1 MRQLFFFVHLSE
13 RLEFATVDEHN
24 DEPVVAFAQLA
35 QVQREDERGWFCDP
49 PGGVRRVGG
58 SPSRRPAALRC
69 RGRCLGRPARRQLA
83 SATARRHL
91 ADAQNVLLGI
101 EIEPD
106 IAAAASAATAV

>member
-24 DEPVVAFAQLA
+24 DEPIVAFAQLA
-35 QVQREDERGWFCDP
+35 QVQREDEWGWFCDP

-58 SPSRRPAALRC
+58 VHRAGGPPLRC

-91 ADAQNVLLGI
+91 ADAQKVLARYR
-101 EIEPD
+101 D
-106 IAAAASAATAV
+106 

>member
-13 RLEFATVDEHN
+13 RLGLATVDEHN

-58 SPSRRPAALRC
+58 SPSRRPAASLPRSLPWQTC
-69 RGRCLGRPARRQLA
+69 SPPASQRHSPPPSGGRAEGAARYR
-83 SATARRHL
+83 
-91 ADAQNVLLGI
+91 D
-101 EIEPD
+101 
-106 IAAAASAATAV
+106 

>member
-24 DEPVVAFAQLA
+24 DEPIVAFAQLA

-58 SPSRRPAALRC
+58 FTEPE
-69 RGRCLGRPARRQLA
+69 ARRFA
-83 SATARRHL
+83 AAVVAL
-91 ADAQNVLLGI
+91 ADLL
-101 EIEPD
+101 
-106 IAAAASAATAV
+106 AAS